1 MTMKSSRTVT
11 VLASLSL
18 AAVGVPGIDTYLL
31 LASTEAA
38 PAHTTANQT
47 VINNPTDTAI
57 NQVAVNEVAVADI
70 APSAPEPATE
80 TVAAGT
86 VTAGAVDD
94 TTSAVETL
102 NVPGDTP
109 GAASTP
115 ADLPATV
122 LASTTTTLLCEVS
135 LLALRNPRLH
145 RELTLDGS
153 TGYVIA
159 AANTHPWSPAS
170 LRCDSTNTNTDGD
183 IDSGTGGTSIGR
195 ATNSAGA
202 EVIAA
207 SITSNGTLT
216 AINETLLTTDATV
229 LVEGSDVAVDGTGFV
244 PGSTVDIWLHSDP
257 VLLGNVTADSNGAFS
272 TVLTLPTG
280 VELGDH
286 TIRTIG
292 ARATEVALALPVR
305 IISNSPVVPAPEPAT
320 LTFVDGGVDI
330 NYIAD
335 QLWLRV
341 NGIWVTRATTEPV
354 ELVPGDTL
362 MAQVRN
368 CDDTTCSP
376 WVYSSYTLQVAAA
389 PGIPSHSFTT
399 DDGITGVF
407 TVLSDAEEIK
417 VIVDGVDTPGRQ
429 VTVSNSAAIEVLAR
443 NCAGLAICSDWV
455 RYDAI
460 ISKPA
465 TPAVPDIRF
474 VSTGP
479 LAGTLDVTTDADDV
493 EITVND
499 ITVDDL
505 SILASGGDTMT
516 VRARNCDDLCSSWV
530 SADYEVTVADVP
542 DVPTITFTSLTSY
555 TGQLDVDVAA
565 DEIEATLNDAVIE
578 PVDVAVV
585 GGDVLNVRARNCDG
599 ADVCSAWVDANHVV
613 TVDAAP
619 DPAELTF
626 VSTGP
631 YSGELGYS
639 VTADEV
645 VATFNDVDVTITNF
659 AVAGGE
665 VLRVEARNCDD
676 AEVCSDWVVAT
687 HTVSVAPDP
696 DPAGLTYDTGAIK
709 ISNDTDVMEI
719 DHNTTGY
726 TLATGAVSWGVDVD
740 DTLDVRVRQCDGFNI
755 CSSWVYSNYEVTQA
769 DEPDA
774 AEIVFAPLTDIT
786 GHLVVTHDA
795 DEITMTLDGVA
806 VTGEVVASGHQNL
819 VVQVRDCD
827 GHDVCSEWVESSY
840 KVSVAPSP
848 TAADITFAR
857 TTDFA
862 GTLTVTHGAE
872 EETLSLDG
880 DTTVTSPMTV
890 TGLEV
895 LDVQVRNCAGADVC
909 SPWIGATH
917 EVTVA
922 PIPDTPDI
930 GFVTTG
936 DYSRNLDATFT
947 ADKSEARLGGTIV
960 TLPVAVTKVST
971 LVVEAWNCDGY
982 DICSQ
987 PASSRDTYTVTVADS
1002 PDAAVLTYDNGAI
1015 NIDSDAEQMEI
1026 NPNSTEYTLAT
1037 GTVSRSA
1044 NVGDTLDVRVRNCDG
1059 HDLCAAWVLST
1070 YTVDQAPAADAA
1082 TFTFTSTGD
1091 YSANISISHTAE
1103 HVSVTVNGET
1113 HTGLTVPVTGGEAIS
1128 VDVWDC
1134 AGFDVCSEPVT
1145 STYNV
1150 DVAPTPDPA
1159 TIDFASTGD
1168 YEDSG
1173 TLTVTQGDAEEIR
1186 QWFNNESTTDSSFTV
1201 DGGET
1206 LLVEVRNCGTATQI
1220 CSGWVATAEFVVTVD
1235 GAASAAILAFS
1246 KVDDDNGTIDVTH
1259 AADQIRLVGDDGEI
1273 TELSD
1278 PISIPVTAGQTL
1290 LAETRNCLNGRLCS
1304 AWTPSTYTVSIA
1316 SQPAAPTLTFNS
1328 TGDYTGTVTINEGDS
1343 YDRVEA
1349 TRDGDSVI
1357 LDENF
1362 AVGVLG
1368 NQEVV
1373 GRVRGCDDG
1382 DLCSPWSSTTY
1393 NVTQAAST
1401 STPTFTA
1408 TRVDGNF
1415 DSVSTEI
1422 TVDFA
1427 GAEQFEI
1434 YADSTSGTLLSDS
1447 SATFTTAKTDG
1458 YGSIVVR
1465 SRKCA
1470 GSDVCSPWVSATM
1483 TVTTATNPAQ
1493 PTIALSESGFNVTA
1507 AGNLDRYSLNSEA
1520 FVEDSADLTFV
1531 AGVANDTL
1539 TVETRNCGD
1548 VSAFTFCSDVMSV
1561 GPVTYVPAPEAA
1573 VITFNRQ
1580 TTSYEVPNQD
1590 DYLIEVAF
1598 DATHIAI
1605 EGSHLNPADERTYTE
1620 AEFGAA
1626 YPNGIWCKP
1635 STTYPTAMNGCS
1647 LDVTVWNES
1656 GDYKSAE
1663 VPSPTFTLVKAGGV
1677 QTDPFTFDFDT
1688 ETGELLS
1695 VVPRLAPNYADAITG
1710 LSDGTDTYPGPFT
1723 CENDSTCPNAFSN
1736 IVGNV
1741 YPAGTT
1747 FRFTAENW
1755 FYGSAMAHIPE
1766 IRNVPVHLVASPDP
1780 SGTSFGALTAAQ
1792 SEVAQSFTGTAPTA
1806 SYTSSGVFNTAYS
1819 VDGGATWVAL
1829 ADAAGSVN
1837 LQVPNSAL
1845 YPGDVAVPS
1854 LDFRARYCANSSN
1867 TARYIYLCT
1876 GWDFTKSYT
1885 QADLTAANPAAPS
1898 LSWDNGNQTIAV
1910 SDATNHVEYST
1921 DGTAWSTSP
1930 FGSIATAG
1938 TYYVRH
1944 RNCGTAADDPCDAS
1958 GQNVF
1963 PSGWVSNSYT
1973 VTQATQPTVSITVN
1987 QSTSEAS
1994 ITTSA
1999 GDITY
2004 DIDGGTATSYTD
2016 PFAVAVGE
2024 TVNASAVDCSLNL
2037 CSTTGTDTLPI
2048 TQNAAPTATINI
2060 DQSTEKASIT
2070 ASAGAIITYNIGS
2083 GGVTYTAPFTV
2094 GAGTEMTVTAVDCSA
2109 VLCSETATVVKTVNQ
2124 AATPTDLTISIN
2136 DENGEVTISAPS
2148 ATTPKITY
2156 NTGGDD
2162 TTYTG
2167 PFTPGDGA
2175 TVTASVRDCA
2185 ADLCSTPDTAS
2196 TTVTYGTTP
2205 TVTISMDDSGNL
2217 VASTDHAAAN
2227 TEIRYGWDSSTVTT
2241 AYSTPLTTSDYSFG
2255 DTLYVQARSI
2265 DNADVWS
2272 TWTAVQSFNTIAAPP
2287 TSAPVIDNNAD
2298 FSELTFTSP
2307 ADDVQYQIH
2316 TSYDTS
2322 TQTAGWTEGTTAT
2335 IRNGDIDHG
2344 DFMYT
2349 NGDFLADVS
2358 TRARN
2363 CANVNVEASCSAWI
2377 DELNVTYGT
2386 EYVTEVG
2393 DSDDGV
2399 DTVAAAN
2406 GQITFRMRFE
2416 CAHDRCMPIS
2426 NIQWSY
2432 KVDTNPAAG
2441 DNTWGYTDTFQ
2452 IDRANPG
2459 AYVTPD
2465 ATEGE
2470 FVANDGSAV
2479 LDGQT
2484 AHWGTT
2490 AVVDTSGTVDL
2501 PVEMERIK
2509 AIKFSAR
2516 WAGSPDSTY
2525 DEVWVDN
2532 VPGFDVNHSW

>member
-1 MTMKSSRTVT
+1 MKSSRTVT
-11 VLASLSL
+11 ALASLSL
-18 AAVGVPGIDTYLL
+18 AAVGVPGIDTYLI
-31 LASTEAA
+31 LARTEAA
-38 PAHTTANQT
+38 PTYTTATQT
-47 VINNPTDTAI
+47 VINNLTETANTEAPVNEAAI
-57 NQVAVNEVAVADI
+57 NQVAVNQVAVADI

-109 GAASTP
+109 GVASTP

-145 RELTLDGS
+145 RELTVDGS
-153 TGYVIA
+153 SGYVIA
-159 AANTHPWSPAS
+159 AADTHPWSPAS
-170 LRCDSTNTNTDGD
+170 LRCDPTNTGT
-183 IDSGTGGTSIGR
+183 GTGGTSIGR

-257 VLLGNVTADSNGAFS
+257 VLLGNVTADTDGAFS

-320 LTFVDGGVDI
+320 LTFVDGAVDI

-362 MAQVRN
+362 TAQVRN

-389 PGIPSHSFTT
+389 PGIPTHSFTT

-417 VIVDGVDTPGRQ
+417 VIVDGVDTPGRD

-530 SADYEVTVADVP
+530 SADYEVTVADIP

-585 GGDVLNVRARNCDG
+585 GGDVFNVRARTCDG

-613 TVDAAP
+613 SVDTAP

-631 YSGELGYS
+631 YSGELGYG

-676 AEVCSDWVVAT
+676 AEICSDWVVAS

-719 DHNTTGY
+719 DHNRTGY

-740 DTLDVRVRQCDGFNI
+740 DTVDVRVRQCDGFNI
-755 CSSWVYSNYEVTQA
+755 CSGWVYSNYEVTQA

-774 AEIVFAPLTDIT
+774 AGIVFAPLTDIT

-806 VTGEVVASGHQNL
+806 VTGEVVAFGHQNL

-872 EETLSLDG
+872 EATLSLDG
-880 DTTVTSPMTV
+880 NTVTSPMTV

-895 LDVQVRNCAGADVC
+895 LDVQVRNCDDADVC

-922 PIPDTPDI
+922 PIPTTPDI

-947 ADKSEARLGGTIV
+947 ADRSEARLDGTIV
-960 TLPVAVTKVST
+960 TLPVAVTEVST

-1002 PDAAVLTYDNGAI
+1002 PAAALLTYDNGAI

-1026 NPNSTEYTLAT
+1026 NPNSTGYTPAT

-1044 NVGDTLDVRVRNCDG
+1044 NVGDTLDVRVRNCDV
-1059 HDLCAAWVLST
+1059 HDLCAAWVSST
-1070 YTVDQAPAADAA
+1070 YTVTQAPAADAA

-1091 YSANISISHTAE
+1091 YSANISISHTAG

-1113 HTGLTVPVTGGEAIS
+1113 HTGLTVPATGGEVIS
-1128 VDVWDC
+1128 VDVWVC

-1150 DVAPTPDPA
+1150 DVAPTPAPA
-1159 TIDFASTGD
+1159 TIDFASTGA

-1220 CSGWVATAEFVVTVD
+1220 CSEWVPTVEFVVTVD

-1246 KVDDDNGTIDVTH
+1246 KVDDDNGTIAVTH
-1259 AADQIRLVGDDGEI
+1259 EADQIRLVRDEKEI
-1273 TELSD
+1273 TELSG

-1290 LAETRNCLNGRLCS
+1290 RAETRNCLNGRLCS

-1328 TGDYTGTVTINEGDS
+1328 TGDYTGTVTINNGNS

-1349 TRDGDSVI
+1349 TRNGDSVT

-1362 AVGVLG
+1362 DVDVLA
-1368 NQEVV
+1368 NQQVV
-1373 GRVRGCDDG
+1373 GRVRGCADG
-1382 DLCSPWSSTTY
+1382 DLCSPWSSNTY
-1393 NVTQAAST
+1393 IVSQADGTA
-1401 STPTFTA
+1401 TPTFIA
-1408 TRVDGNF
+1408 TRVGGNF

-1422 TVDFA
+1422 NVAFA
-1427 GAEQFEI
+1427 GAEEFGI

-1447 SATFTTAKTDG
+1447 SSTITIAKTDG
-1458 YGSIVVR
+1458 YSSIVAR
-1465 SRKCA
+1465 SRNCA
-1470 GSDVCSPWVSATM
+1470 DSDVCSQWIEAAMP
-1483 TVTTATNPAQ
+1483 VTTATTPVQ
-1493 PTIALSESGFNVTA
+1493 PTIDLNESGFAISA
-1507 AGNLDRYSLNSEA
+1507 AGDLDRSSFNSA
-1520 FVEDSADLTFV
+1520 DFVEASGDLTFV
-1531 AGVANDTL
+1531 AGGENDTL

-1548 VSAFTFCSDVMSV
+1548 VSAFTFCSGIMSV
-1561 GPVTYVPAPEAA
+1561 GPVTYIPAPEAA
-1573 VITFNRQ
+1573 AVTFNWQ
-1580 TTSYEVPNQD
+1580 AYSYSVPAQD
-1590 DYLIEVAF
+1590 DYLLKVDF
-1598 DATHIAI
+1598 DADFITISTTYIA
-1605 EGSHLNPADERTYTE
+1605 ETTFTE
-1620 AEFGAA
+1620 AEFTAA
-1626 YPNGIWCKP
+1626 YPNGIWCRPDKI
-1635 STTYPTAMNGCS
+1635 YPINLGGCW
-1647 LDVTVWNES
+1647 LDVKVWNES
-1656 GDYKSAE
+1656 GAYSSAV
-1663 VPSPTFTLVKAGGV
+1663 VPSPRFTLVVPSQPPQENA
-1677 QTDPFTFDFDT
+1677 FTFNFDT

-1695 VVPRLAPNYADAITG
+1695 VVPRVTPTYTPVIAD
-1710 LSDGTDTYPGPFT
+1710 LFDGTTTWPGPFT
-1723 CENDSTCPNAFSN
+1723 CETDWTCPNAFDN
-1736 IVGNV
+1736 IIGNT

-1747 FRFTAENW
+1747 FRYRAENW
-1755 FYGSAMAHIPE
+1755 QYGLKLAHIPST
-1766 IRNVPVHLVASPDP
+1766 RNASVYLKASPAPASTTFGSLTTDSDGASQTVEAVAAHSP
-1780 SGTSFGALTAAQ
+1780 DANLSTGTFEFAYSTDGGTSWVGLGD
-1792 SEVAQSFTGTAPTA
+1792 STGST
-1806 SYTSSGVFNTAYS
+1806 
-1819 VDGGATWVAL
+1819 
-1829 ADAAGSVN
+1829 VN
-1837 LQVPNSAL
+1837 ANLDVSHDAL
-1845 YPGDVAVPS
+1845 YPGGVAVPS
-1854 LDFRARYCANSSN
+1854 LDFRVRYCADSQYDAGSK
-1867 TARYIYLCT
+1867 
-1876 GWDFTKSYT
+1876 WDFYTFFCSAWDTIGGYT
-1885 QADLTAANPAAPS
+1885 QADLTAADPDAPS
-1898 LSWDNGNQTIAV
+1898 LSWDSSNQTIAV
-1910 SDATNHVEYST
+1910 SNATNHVEYST
-1921 DGTAWSTSP
+1921 DGTTWSTTP
-1930 FGSIATAG
+1930 LGTITTAG
-1938 TYYVRH
+1938 TY
-1944 RNCGTAADDPCDAS
+1944 
-1958 GQNVF
+1958 
-1963 PSGWVSNSYT
+1963 
-1973 VTQATQPTVSITVN
+1973 
-1987 QSTSEAS
+1987 
-1994 ITTSA
+1994 
-1999 GDITY
+1999 
-2004 DIDGGTATSYTD
+2004 
-2016 PFAVAVGE
+2016 
-2024 TVNASAVDCSLNL
+2024 
-2037 CSTTGTDTLPI
+2037 
-2048 TQNAAPTATINI
+2048 
-2060 DQSTEKASIT
+2060 
-2070 ASAGAIITYNIGS
+2070 
-2083 GGVTYTAPFTV
+2083 
-2094 GAGTEMTVTAVDCSA
+2094 
-2109 VLCSETATVVKTVNQ
+2109 
-2124 AATPTDLTISIN
+2124 
-2136 DENGEVTISAPS
+2136 
-2148 ATTPKITY
+2148 
-2156 NTGGDD
+2156 
-2162 TTYTG
+2162 
-2167 PFTPGDGA
+2167 
-2175 TVTASVRDCA
+2175 
-2185 ADLCSTPDTAS
+2185 
-2196 TTVTYGTTP
+2196 
-2205 TVTISMDDSGNL
+2205 
-2217 VASTDHAAAN
+2217 
-2227 TEIRYGWDSSTVTT
+2227 
-2241 AYSTPLTTSDYSFG
+2241 
-2255 DTLYVQARSI
+2255 
-2265 DNADVWS
+2265 
-2272 TWTAVQSFNTIAAPP
+2272 
-2287 TSAPVIDNNAD
+2287 
-2298 FSELTFTSP
+2298 
-2307 ADDVQYQIH
+2307 
-2316 TSYDTS
+2316 
-2322 TQTAGWTEGTTAT
+2322 
-2335 IRNGDIDHG
+2335 
-2344 DFMYT
+2344 
-2349 NGDFLADVS
+2349 
-2358 TRARN
+2358 
-2363 CANVNVEASCSAWI
+2363 
-2377 DELNVTYGT
+2377 
-2386 EYVTEVG
+2386 
-2393 DSDDGV
+2393 
-2399 DTVAAAN
+2399 
-2406 GQITFRMRFE
+2406 
-2416 CAHDRCMPIS
+2416 
-2426 NIQWSY
+2426 
-2432 KVDTNPAAG
+2432 
-2441 DNTWGYTDTFQ
+2441 
-2452 IDRANPG
+2452 
-2459 AYVTPD
+2459 
-2465 ATEGE
+2465 
-2470 FVANDGSAV
+2470 
-2479 LDGQT
+2479 
-2484 AHWGTT
+2484 
-2490 AVVDTSGTVDL
+2490 
-2501 PVEMERIK
+2501 
-2509 AIKFSAR
+2509 
-2516 WAGSPDSTY
+2516 
-2525 DEVWVDN
+2525 
-2532 VPGFDVNHSW
+2532 

>member
-659 AVAGGE
+659 VVAGGE

-1316 SQPAAPTLTFNS
+1316 TQPAAPTLTFNS

-1885 QADLTAANPAAPS
+1885 QADLTAANPDAPS
-1898 LSWDNGNQTIAV
+1898 LSWDNGNQTIAISNAA
-1910 SDATNHVEYST
+1910 SDVQYST
-1921 DGTAWSTSP
+1921 DGATWLDEP
-1930 FGSIATAG
+1930 FGTITTAG
-1938 TYYVRH
+1938 TFYVRH

-2175 TVTASVRDCA
+2175 TVNASVRDCA

-2205 TVTISMDDSGNL
+2205 AVTISMDDSGEL
-2217 VASTDHAAAN
+2217 VVDTDAAT
-2227 TEIRYGWDSSTVTT
+2227 TEILYGFSVGEVTNV
-2241 AYSTPLTTSDYSFG
+2241 YSGTISGFTYG
-2255 DTLYVQARSI
+2255 DTLYVQARSK
-2265 DNADVWS
+2265 DGANVWS
-2272 TWTAVQSFNTIAAPP
+2272 PWSASESFDTMGSTVSAAVTTTPNSDWT
-2287 TSAPVIDNNAD
+2287 
-2298 FSELTFTSP
+2298 EMTFTSTGN
-2307 ADDVQYQIH
+2307 DIEYQIH
-2316 TSYDTS
+2316 SSYDGTGVTS
-2322 TQTAGWTEGTTAT
+2322 GWTAGTSAT
-2335 IRNGDIDHG
+2335 IRDNANGYVTTSS
-2344 DFMYT
+2344 F
-2349 NGDFLADVS
+2349 FLESVMVSVAEIS
-2358 TRARN
+2358 TRARD
-2363 CANVNVEASCSAWI
+2363 CINVNVEGSCSAWVE
-2377 DELNVTYGT
+2377 ELNVTYGT
-2386 EYVTEVG
+2386 ERLENDTAVDAVADGNG
-2393 DSDDGV
+2393 DISDSLEFFCD
-2399 DTVAAAN
+2399 
-2406 GQITFRMRFE
+2406 F
-2416 CAHDRCMPIS
+2416 DRCMPIYEV
-2426 NIQWSY
+2426 QWHY
-2432 KVDTNPAAG
+2432 EIDTDSAA
-2441 DNTWGYTDTFQ
+2441 NSTSLSPSDTFQ
-2452 IDRANPG
+2452 ILRNSAGYTAPTSDSDRSSGDLTVTAVDG
-2459 AYVTPD
+2459 ASPTGD
-2465 ATEGE
+2465 L
-2470 FVANDGSAV
+2470 GSAF
-2479 LDGQT
+2479 
-2484 AHWGTT
+2484 
-2490 AVVDTSGTVDL
+2490 GTVSNVASGAVTL
-2501 PVEMERIK
+2501 PVNDQRIK
-2509 AIKFSAR
+2509 FVHTFAR
-2516 WAGSPDSTY
+2516 WAGSSTSLT
-2525 DEVWVDN
+2525 DDARGTKWS
-2532 VPGFDVNHSW
+2532 PGYSWTP

>member
-499 ITVDDL
+499 ITVDDW

-565 DEIEATLNDAVIE
+565 DEIEATLNDAVVE

-599 ADVCSAWVDANHVV
+599 ADVCSSWVDANHVV

-719 DHNTTGY
+719 DHNTDGY

-895 LDVQVRNCAGADVC
+895 LDVQVRNCADHDVC
-909 SPWIGATH
+909 SPWIGA
-917 EVTVA
+917 
-922 PIPDTPDI
+922 
-930 GFVTTG
+930 
-936 DYSRNLDATFT
+936 
-947 ADKSEARLGGTIV
+947 
-960 TLPVAVTKVST
+960 
-971 LVVEAWNCDGY
+971 
-982 DICSQ
+982 
-987 PASSRDTYTVTVADS
+987 
-1002 PDAAVLTYDNGAI
+1002 
-1015 NIDSDAEQMEI
+1015 
-1026 NPNSTEYTLAT
+1026 
-1037 GTVSRSA
+1037 
-1044 NVGDTLDVRVRNCDG
+1044 
-1059 HDLCAAWVLST
+1059 
-1070 YTVDQAPAADAA
+1070 
-1082 TFTFTSTGD
+1082 
-1091 YSANISISHTAE
+1091 
-1103 HVSVTVNGET
+1103 
-1113 HTGLTVPVTGGEAIS
+1113 
-1128 VDVWDC
+1128 
-1134 AGFDVCSEPVT
+1134 
-1145 STYNV
+1145 
-1150 DVAPTPDPA
+1150 
-1159 TIDFASTGD
+1159 
-1168 YEDSG
+1168 
-1173 TLTVTQGDAEEIR
+1173 
-1186 QWFNNESTTDSSFTV
+1186 
-1201 DGGET
+1201 
-1206 LLVEVRNCGTATQI
+1206 
-1220 CSGWVATAEFVVTVD
+1220 
-1235 GAASAAILAFS
+1235 
-1246 KVDDDNGTIDVTH
+1246 
-1259 AADQIRLVGDDGEI
+1259 
-1273 TELSD
+1273 
-1278 PISIPVTAGQTL
+1278 
-1290 LAETRNCLNGRLCS
+1290 
-1304 AWTPSTYTVSIA
+1304 
-1316 SQPAAPTLTFNS
+1316 
-1328 TGDYTGTVTINEGDS
+1328 
-1343 YDRVEA
+1343 
-1349 TRDGDSVI
+1349 
-1357 LDENF
+1357 
-1362 AVGVLG
+1362 
-1368 NQEVV
+1368 
-1373 GRVRGCDDG
+1373 
-1382 DLCSPWSSTTY
+1382 
-1393 NVTQAAST
+1393 
-1401 STPTFTA
+1401 
-1408 TRVDGNF
+1408 
-1415 DSVSTEI
+1415 
-1422 TVDFA
+1422 
-1427 GAEQFEI
+1427 
-1434 YADSTSGTLLSDS
+1434 
-1447 SATFTTAKTDG
+1447 
-1458 YGSIVVR
+1458 
-1465 SRKCA
+1465 
-1470 GSDVCSPWVSATM
+1470 
-1483 TVTTATNPAQ
+1483 
-1493 PTIALSESGFNVTA
+1493 
-1507 AGNLDRYSLNSEA
+1507 
-1520 FVEDSADLTFV
+1520 
-1531 AGVANDTL
+1531 
-1539 TVETRNCGD
+1539 
-1548 VSAFTFCSDVMSV
+1548 
-1561 GPVTYVPAPEAA
+1561 
-1573 VITFNRQ
+1573 
-1580 TTSYEVPNQD
+1580 
-1590 DYLIEVAF
+1590 
-1598 DATHIAI
+1598 
-1605 EGSHLNPADERTYTE
+1605 
-1620 AEFGAA
+1620 
-1626 YPNGIWCKP
+1626 
-1635 STTYPTAMNGCS
+1635 
-1647 LDVTVWNES
+1647 
-1656 GDYKSAE
+1656 
-1663 VPSPTFTLVKAGGV
+1663 
-1677 QTDPFTFDFDT
+1677 
-1688 ETGELLS
+1688 
-1695 VVPRLAPNYADAITG
+1695 
-1710 LSDGTDTYPGPFT
+1710 
-1723 CENDSTCPNAFSN
+1723 
-1736 IVGNV
+1736 
-1741 YPAGTT
+1741 
-1747 FRFTAENW
+1747 
-1755 FYGSAMAHIPE
+1755 
-1766 IRNVPVHLVASPDP
+1766 
-1780 SGTSFGALTAAQ
+1780 
-1792 SEVAQSFTGTAPTA
+1792 
-1806 SYTSSGVFNTAYS
+1806 
-1819 VDGGATWVAL
+1819 
-1829 ADAAGSVN
+1829 
-1837 LQVPNSAL
+1837 
-1845 YPGDVAVPS
+1845 
-1854 LDFRARYCANSSN
+1854 
-1867 TARYIYLCT
+1867 
-1876 GWDFTKSYT
+1876 
-1885 QADLTAANPAAPS
+1885 
-1898 LSWDNGNQTIAV
+1898 
-1910 SDATNHVEYST
+1910 
-1921 DGTAWSTSP
+1921 
-1930 FGSIATAG
+1930 
-1938 TYYVRH
+1938 
-1944 RNCGTAADDPCDAS
+1944 
-1958 GQNVF
+1958 
-1963 PSGWVSNSYT
+1963 
-1973 VTQATQPTVSITVN
+1973 
-1987 QSTSEAS
+1987 
-1994 ITTSA
+1994 
-1999 GDITY
+1999 
-2004 DIDGGTATSYTD
+2004 
-2016 PFAVAVGE
+2016 
-2024 TVNASAVDCSLNL
+2024 
-2037 CSTTGTDTLPI
+2037 
-2048 TQNAAPTATINI
+2048 
-2060 DQSTEKASIT
+2060 
-2070 ASAGAIITYNIGS
+2070 
-2083 GGVTYTAPFTV
+2083 
-2094 GAGTEMTVTAVDCSA
+2094 
-2109 VLCSETATVVKTVNQ
+2109 
-2124 AATPTDLTISIN
+2124 
-2136 DENGEVTISAPS
+2136 
-2148 ATTPKITY
+2148 
-2156 NTGGDD
+2156 
-2162 TTYTG
+2162 
-2167 PFTPGDGA
+2167 
-2175 TVTASVRDCA
+2175 
-2185 ADLCSTPDTAS
+2185 
-2196 TTVTYGTTP
+2196 
-2205 TVTISMDDSGNL
+2205 
-2217 VASTDHAAAN
+2217 
-2227 TEIRYGWDSSTVTT
+2227 
-2241 AYSTPLTTSDYSFG
+2241 
-2255 DTLYVQARSI
+2255 
-2265 DNADVWS
+2265 
-2272 TWTAVQSFNTIAAPP
+2272 
-2287 TSAPVIDNNAD
+2287 
-2298 FSELTFTSP
+2298 
-2307 ADDVQYQIH
+2307 
-2316 TSYDTS
+2316 
-2322 TQTAGWTEGTTAT
+2322 
-2335 IRNGDIDHG
+2335 
-2344 DFMYT
+2344 
-2349 NGDFLADVS
+2349 
-2358 TRARN
+2358 
-2363 CANVNVEASCSAWI
+2363 
-2377 DELNVTYGT
+2377 
-2386 EYVTEVG
+2386 
-2393 DSDDGV
+2393 
-2399 DTVAAAN
+2399 
-2406 GQITFRMRFE
+2406 
-2416 CAHDRCMPIS
+2416 
-2426 NIQWSY
+2426 
-2432 KVDTNPAAG
+2432 
-2441 DNTWGYTDTFQ
+2441 
-2452 IDRANPG
+2452 
-2459 AYVTPD
+2459 
-2465 ATEGE
+2465 
-2470 FVANDGSAV
+2470 
-2479 LDGQT
+2479 
-2484 AHWGTT
+2484 
-2490 AVVDTSGTVDL
+2490 
-2501 PVEMERIK
+2501 
-2509 AIKFSAR
+2509 
-2516 WAGSPDSTY
+2516 
-2525 DEVWVDN
+2525 
-2532 VPGFDVNHSW
+2532 